1 MSEENLI
8 QTTKFQFPLSII
20 KKPDDFLDEISQPI
34 TFTLDEIK
42 QDMYS
47 YAKNF
52 PKQIIPHIKEGGAIN
67 DIIHNYQRSK
77 PLKQKQEEK
86 VGNDY
91 SLDDKKQVNS
101 LEAAKPKLTH
111 KNITAAQKEIQKT
124 SSSKLIGLV
133 AHLAYWNVFGHF
145 NKLPLDLYHR
155 RQIFISFSTLR
166 DQLNAKYHGLRS
178 YYIFMTPM
186 LILAL
191 RLEIEVIFKNQYPKF
206 FAEEHHEKNAM
217 KLIND
222 LITQLLDPNLLFS
235 RFSFFESGRDAI
247 NIKYHRSKL

>member
-8 QTTKFQFPLSII
+8 QTTKFQFSLSKI
-20 KKPDDFLDEISQPI
+20 KKPDDFLDEIRQPI

-42 QDMYS
+42 QD
-47 YAKNF
+47 
-52 PKQIIPHIKEGGAIN
+52 
-67 DIIHNYQRSK
+67 
-77 PLKQKQEEK
+77 
-86 VGNDY
+86 
-91 SLDDKKQVNS
+91 
-101 LEAAKPKLTH
+101 
-111 KNITAAQKEIQKT
+111 ITVAQKEIQKT

-191 RLEIEVIFKNQYPKF
+191 RLEIEVIFKNQDPKF